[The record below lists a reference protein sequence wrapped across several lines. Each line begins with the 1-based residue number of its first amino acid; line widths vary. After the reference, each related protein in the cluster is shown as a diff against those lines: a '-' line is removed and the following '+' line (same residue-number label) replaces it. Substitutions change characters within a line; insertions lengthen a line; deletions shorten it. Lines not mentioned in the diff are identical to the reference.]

1 MNTNFQFLA
10 EEWADFY
17 QRSVKAEQFV
27 ITDPRT
33 SLTYARMAL
42 ELAINWMFTN
52 DEELTLPYDTSLNS
66 LMKQREFQEQFPHK
80 LYSEI
85 DLIRKAGNL
94 AIHNKPVTISD
105 AEKIIENLFYFS
117 RWFAKSYTKND
128 LGIIPMFNKEF
139 IPSEGQEALSKKDY
153 KKVQDKFETDLG
165 KFKSKLD
172 QEAEKNAELASQNE
186 LFKKQIEALQAQ
198 IELNKKE
205 ANTADTTNHPRN
217 EYETRKYFI
226 DVTLREAGWDLS
238 GSKDKELKVQFMPS
252 STNTSETGFVDYV
265 LWDDDGLPLAVVE
278 AKKTMENASKG
289 ENQAQL
295 YADCLEKMYG
305 RRPVMY
311 YSNGFET
318 YLWDDQFYKKS
329 RIVHGFYTKKELQTL
344 MFRRVNR
351 EDIRERPIDTTITD
365 RAYQLRAIRSVAA
378 HYAGNDKSTDK
389 LIGTHRAALLV
400 LATGTGKTR
409 ISIALSKL
417 LLEANWAKRILFL
430 ADRKSLVSQ
439 AKNNFVKL
447 MPEHSCVNLL
457 KEKDNIEARIAFST
471 YPTMMGLIDG
481 SKDKDKRFYGVGHF
495 DLIIIDEAHRSI
507 YKKYQAI
514 FDYFDALFLGLTAT
528 PKNSIDKNTYS
539 IFGLADKTPTDAYT
553 FEEAVA
559 NKHLVPYNTIEVPTK
574 FLRSGIHYDE
584 LSEEEKEEFEDEI
597 LDGEKAT
604 GQEVIPSNE
613 LNNWLFNKDTA
624 LKTLKFLVDKG
635 IKKRGGDEIG
645 KTIIFARNKKHA
657 QFLKD
662 MFLEL
667 DPERYG
673 NDYVKVIMHGEP
685 KAEEFIQRFCDEEK
699 ERLPQIAISV
709 DMMDTGIDAPSC
721 VNLMFYKPVKS
732 YAKFWQMIGR
742 GSRLRPNLFGE
753 DQDKEN
759 FLIFDLYSNFEF
771 FRENPN
777 GIETGSQKSLTEIV
791 FGLKLQLA
799 LYLKDDNF
807 KNDTELQEYSE
818 RLLNELHNSIIELN
832 KERFDVKMKI
842 ETVMDFSNREVW
854 NHLDKKDCK
863 TILDVLAPLVRPTKE
878 DSDLARFYDKIIYTL
893 MLKRIETPNTEE
905 FLATLNVPITKVAII
920 SKKLLKKTTIPEIK
934 HKEELVKLPL
944 NEDFWKN
951 NGLNHLEKIRVG
963 IRELMKYIDPVDQKY
978 VTTNFED
985 AILEE
990 QIVTTSFG
998 EASPETYGNPFANNK
1013 HRLEVIIRENKNN
1026 ITISRIQNGEAITE
1040 EELKSLEAILFSNK
1054 IQKEQV
1060 EKEIGHRLDLVAFI
1074 VGLIGLSSEKVNA
1087 AFADF
1092 INKYQLTA
1100 VQIQFL
1106 DTIKLFLTNNG
1117 KIDPAKLYD
1126 SPFKNYHSLGIDGVF
1141 NEEQSTNI
1149 FNIIENFNKQTSG
1162 N

>member
-17 QRSVKAEQFV
+17 QRSVKAEQCA

-66 LMKQREFQEQFPHK
+66 LMKQKEFQDQFPHK
-80 LYSEI
+80 LYNDI

-94 AIHNKPVTISD
+94 AIHNKQVTKTD
-105 AEKIIENLFYFS
+105 AEIIIENLFYFS
-117 RWFAKSYTKND
+117 RWFAKSYTKNT
-128 LGIIPMFNKEF
+128 LGTIPIFNWGL
-139 IPSEGQEALSKKDY
+139 IPTDGEEALSKKDY
-153 KKVQDKFETDLG
+153 KKIQDKFETDLNR
-165 KFKSKLD
+165 FKSKLE
-172 QEAEKNAELASQNE
+172 QEAERNSALANQNA

-198 IELNKKE
+198 IEANKKE

-226 DVTLREAGWDLS
+226 DVSLREAGWDLS
-238 GSKDKELKVQFMPS
+238 GSKDKEFKVQFMPS
-252 STNTSETGFVDYV
+252 STNTSETGYVDYV

-278 AKKTMENASKG
+278 AKKTMKNASKG

-295 YADCLEKMYG
+295 YADCIEKMYG

-311 YSNGFET
+311 YSNGFQT

-351 EDIRERPIDTTITD
+351 DDIREKLIDTSITD
-365 RAYQLRAIRSVAA
+365 RAYQLRAIRSVAE
-378 HYAGNDKSTDK
+378 HFAGNDKSNNK

-409 ISIALSKL
+409 ISIAISKL

-439 AKNNFVKL
+439 ARNNFVKL

-481 SKDKDKRFYGVGHF
+481 SKEKDKRFYGVGHF

-539 IFGLADKTPTDAYT
+539 IFGLADKSPTDAYT

-574 FLRSGIHYDE
+574 FIRSGIHYDE
-584 LSEEEKEEFEDEI
+584 LSDEEKEEFEDEI

-604 GQEVIPSNE
+604 GQEVIPSSE

-624 LKTLKFLVDKG
+624 LKTLKFLVDNG
-635 IKKRGGDEIG
+635 IKKRGGDELG

-673 NDYVKVIMHGEP
+673 NDYVKVITHGEP

-732 YAKFWQMIGR
+732 YTKFWQMIGR

-759 FLIFDLYSNFEF
+759 FLIFDLYGNFEF

-777 GIETGSQKSLTEIV
+777 GTETGSQKSLTEIV

-799 LYLKDDNF
+799 LYLKEDNF
-807 KNDTELQEYSE
+807 KNDSELQEYIE
-818 RLLNELHNSIIELN
+818 RLLNELYSSIIELN
-832 KERFDVKMKI
+832 KDRFDVKMKI

-863 TILDVLAPLVRPTKE
+863 TILDVLAPLVRPSKE

-893 MLKRIETPNTEE
+893 MLKRIETPNTVE
-905 FLATLNVPITKVAII
+905 FLETLNIPITKVAII

-934 HKEELVKLPL
+934 HNEELVKLPL
-944 NEDFWKN
+944 NEDFWKK
-951 NGLNHLEKIRVG
+951 NGLNHLEKIRAG
-963 IRELMKYIDPVDQKY
+963 IRELVKYIDPVDQKY

-985 AILEE
+985 TILEE
-990 QIVTTSFG
+990 HIVTK
-998 EASPETYGNPFANNK
+998 TYGEESSEPYINPFANNK
-1013 HRLEVIIRENKNN
+1013 HRLEEIIRENKNN
-1026 ITISRIQNGEAITE
+1026 ITIRRIQNGDTITK
-1040 EELKSLEAILFSNK
+1040 EELKSLEAILFSNN

-1074 VGLIGLSSEKVNA
+1074 VSLIGLSSENVNA

-1117 KIDPAKLYD
+1117 KIEPSKLYD

-1141 NEEQSTNI
+1141 TENQAEMI
-1149 FNIIENFNKQTSG
+1149 FKIVENFNKA

>member
-1 MNTNFQFLA
+1 MKTNFQFLA
-10 EEWADFY
+10 EEWADFH
-17 QRSVKAEQFV
+17 QRSVKAEQMV
-27 ITDPRT
+27 VTDPRT

-52 DEELTLPYDTSLNS
+52 DDELTLPYDTTLNS

-80 LYSEI
+80 LYNEI
-85 DLIRKAGNL
+85 DLIRKTGNL
-94 AIHNKPVTISD
+94 AIHNKPVSKVD
-105 AEKIIENLFYFS
+105 SEKIIEHLFYFS
-117 RWFAKSYTKND
+117 RWFAQSYAKNT
-128 LGIIPMFNKEF
+128 LGTIPMFNWEC
-139 IPSEGQEALSKKDY
+139 IPTDGQEALSKKDY

-165 KFKSKLD
+165 KFKSKLE
-172 QEAEKNAELASQNE
+172 QEAEKNAALALQNE

-198 IELNKKE
+198 IEVNKKE
-205 ANTADTTNHPRN
+205 ANTADSINHPRN

-238 GSKDKELKVQFMPS
+238 GSKDKEFKVQFMPE
-252 STNTSETGFVDYV
+252 STNTSETGYVDYV
-265 LWDDDGLPLAVVE
+265 LWDDDGLPLALVE

-295 YADCLEKMYG
+295 YADCIEEMYG

-344 MFRRVNR
+344 MFRRENR
-351 EDIRERPIDTTITD
+351 EDIRERLIDTTITD
-365 RAYQLRAIRSVAA
+365 RAYQLRAIRSVAE
-378 HYAGNDKSTDK
+378 HFAGNDKSNNK

-481 SKDKDKRFYGVGHF
+481 SKEKDKRFYGVGHF

-553 FEEAVA
+553 FEEAVT
-559 NKHLVPYNTIEVPTK
+559 NRHLVPYNTIEVPTK

-604 GQEVIPSNE
+604 GQEIISSNE

-673 NDYVKVIMHGEP
+673 NDYVKVITHGEP

-753 DQDKEN
+753 GQDKEN
-759 FLIFDLYSNFEF
+759 FLIFDLYGNFEF

-777 GIETGSQKSLTEIV
+777 GIETGTQKSLTEIV

-799 LYLKDDNF
+799 LYLKEDNF
-807 KNDTELQEYSE
+807 KNDSELQEYSE

-854 NHLDKKDCK
+854 NHLDKKESK

-878 DSDLARFYDKIIYTL
+878 DSDLARFYDKIMYTL
-893 MLKRIETPNTEE
+893 ILKRIETPNTEE
-905 FLATLNVPITKVAII
+905 FLATLNIPITKVAII

-944 NEDFWKN
+944 NEDFWKK

-963 IRELMKYIDPVDQKY
+963 IRELVKYIDPVDQKY

-985 AILEE
+985 AILED
-990 QIVTTSFG
+990 QIVTTIFG
-998 EASPETYGNPFANNK
+998 EPTPETYGNPFANNK
-1013 HRLEVIIRENKNN
+1013 HRLEEIIRENKNN

-1054 IQKEQV
+1054 IQKDQV
-1060 EKEIGHRLDLVAFI
+1060 EKEIGHRLDLVSFI
-1074 VGLIGLSSEKVNA
+1074 VGLIGLSSEKVNS

-1106 DTIKLFLTNNG
+1106 DTIKLFLTTNG
-1117 KIDPAKLYD
+1117 KIAPAKLYD
-1126 SPFKNYHSLGIDGVF
+1126 SPFKNYHNLGIDGVF
-1141 NEEQSTNI
+1141 NEEQSTRI
-1149 FNIIENFNKQTSG
+1149 FDIIKQFDTSKTG